1 MEYIIHL
8 QLFLT
13 IFLSFQAKTYG
24 NEFKKRK
31 GVCTSFLDR
40 LPVGGQFLS
49 YHHANAM
56 FKMPDDPNVP
66 ILMISAGSGIYSLYF
81 GSISQYFK
89 TTSIHSI
96 FRYCSI
102 PIILAAKNVTSL
114 AKIYSMAVSWMQ
126 KPK

>member
-81 GSISQYFK
+81 GSISQYF
-89 TTSIHSI
+89 TIHSI
-96 FRYCSI
+96 FRNCSI

>member
-1 MEYIIHL
+1 MEQIIHL
-8 QLFLT
+8 QFLHNFFNE
-13 IFLSFQAKTYG
+13 IFVLFQAKTYG

-66 ILMISAGSGIYSLYF
+66 ILMISAGSGKESFDIWLRNLAKHF
-81 GSISQYFK
+81 NLNQFHHIIKQLL
-89 TTSIHSI
+89 HSI
-96 FRYCSI
+96 FFKYTNFSI
-102 PIILAAKNVTSL
+102 
-114 AKIYSMAVSWMQ
+114 
-126 KPK
+126 